1 MPVLDSLERG
11 ILFTLTRLVTL
22 VIIVVFCLPLAI
34 SGIVYYHFFGF
45 DSHITYEDIHEELHP
60 QSPIPYPKAAS
71 RVESP
76 QTEAQETLPDSLQQ
90 YFDTPE
96 AQQDFKNRYL
106 AGLSTEDKRDY
117 LDNLSEV
124 VKRAQINGEDV
135 PQVIQQ
141 YIQDKD
147 RRIGRTPSDAVVLWG
162 SRISLAIF
170 TILTLILV
178 AMASLILVLLA
189 IERNTR
195 QPREPRVKTVK
206 ASV

>member
-22 VIIVVFCLPLAI
+22 VIILVFCLPLAI
-34 SGIVYYHFFGF
+34 SGIVYYHFFGL
-45 DSHITYEDIHEELHP
+45 DSHVRYDDIYEELHP
-60 QSPIPYPKAAS
+60 QSSLPYPKAAS
-71 RVESP
+71 RIESP
-76 QTEAQETLPDSLQQ
+76 QASSQVTIPDSLLP
-90 YFDTPE
+90 YFDTSE
-96 AQQDFKNRYL
+96 AQSDLRDHL
-106 AGLSTEDKRDY
+106 VGLNAEEKRNY

-124 VKRAQINGEDV
+124 VMWAHESRADV

-141 YIQDKD
+141 YFQDKD
-147 RRIGRTPSDAVVLWG
+147 RRIGRTGSDAAILWG

-178 AMASLILVLLA
+178 AIASLILVLLA

-195 QPREPRVKTVK
+195 QPKEPRVRAVT
-206 ASV
+206 ASL